1 MQSGYKILWTDNAL
15 NELKETYSYLEN
27 NWTAKVL
34 NRLSVELDKTLKL
47 ISKNPKLFQ
56 VSEYKNIR
64 SVVLLRLNTL
74 YYRVDEEN
82 KVVEILSFFSNRQNP
97 DNRKI

>member
-1 MQSGYKILWTDNAL
+1 MENGYKILWTDNAL
-15 NELKETYSYLEN
+15 YELKETYLYLEL
-27 NWTAKVL
+27 NWTDKVL

-47 ISKNPKLFQ
+47 LSQNPQLFQ
-56 VSEYKNIR
+56 ISEYKNIR
-64 SVVLLRLNTL
+64 RVVLLRLNTL

-82 KVVEILSFFSNRQNP
+82 KVVEILSFFSNSQSP

>member
-1 MQSGYKILWTDNAL
+1 MESGYKILWTDNAL
-15 NELKETYSYLEN
+15 YELKETYLYLEL
-27 NWTAKVL
+27 NWTDKVL

-47 ISKNPKLFQ
+47 LSQNPQLFQ
-56 VSEYKNIR
+56 ISEYKNIR
-64 SVVLLRLNTL
+64 RVVLLRLNTL

-82 KVVEILSFFSNRQNP
+82 KVVEILSFFSNRQSP